1 MQLIEVPVEQPDV
14 PSEPWTRGLLISLA
28 KAHQAVPGTALR
40 VSAVVNDCFEGCSIE
55 HASVE
60 LTLCADG
67 ECTLQYVSYHEQNN
81 GRIGAIEV
89 LAKDLVAYA
98 NTLKLARAITAPE
111 VIAAS
116 WMQAEGLGPTALL
129 DLRPNTQVPIA
140 PTEADAVALR
150 AMIASAIADAYQ
162 SNTDDPSS

>member
-1 MQLIEVPVEQPDV
+1 M
-14 PSEPWTRGLLISLA
+14 
-28 KAHQAVPGTALR
+28 
-40 VSAVVNDCFEGCSIE
+40 
-55 HASVE
+55 
-60 LTLCADG
+60 
-67 ECTLQYVSYHEQNN
+67 
-81 GRIGAIEV
+81 GAIEV

-129 DLRPNTQVPIA
+129 DLRPNTQVPIV

-150 AMIASAIADAYQ
+150 AMIALAIADAYQ